1 MPNIKITADYRERP
15 SGIPGLLI
23 EKGVDILIDE
33 LSAGD
38 YLINESILV
47 ERKTKDDF
55 VLSLINNRLFNQCS
69 KLKRS
74 LKNLL
79 FIIEGNPYKTTHNI
93 SYQAIKGALLSIS
106 LIWQIPVFFSKD
118 TDDTSE
124 ILISAGKQMLQDK
137 FPVLRKSYKP
147 KKPRNQQLYFLQGL
161 PSIGPL
167 LAIRLLEY
175 FRSIDKIMNASYEE
189 LMLVEGIGKV
199 KARKIKEFI
208 KKERI

>member
-1 MPNIKITADYRERP
+1 MPNIKISADYRERQ

-23 EKGVDILIDE
+23 EKGVDISIDE
-33 LSAGD
+33 LPAGD
-38 YLINESILV
+38 YLINENILV
-47 ERKTKDDF
+47 ERKTKNDF

-93 SYQAIKGALLSIS
+93 SYQAVKGALLSIS
-106 LIWQIPVFFSKD
+106 LAWQIPVFFSKD

-124 ILISAGKQMLQDK
+124 ILISAGKQMFQDK
-137 FPVLRKSYKP
+137 IPVLRKSYKP

-167 LAIRLLEY
+167 LAIRLIEY

-208 KKERI
+208 N

>member
-1 MPNIKITADYRERP
+1 MPNIKISADYRERQ

-23 EKGVDILIDE
+23 EKGVDISIDE
-33 LSAGD
+33 LAAGD
-38 YLINESILV
+38 YLINENILV

-55 VLSLINNRLFNQCS
+55 VLSLINNRLFNQCL

-93 SYQAIKGALLSIS
+93 SYHAVKGALLSIS
-106 LIWQIPVFFSKD
+106 VIWQIPVFFSKD

-137 FPVLRKSYKP
+137 IPVLRKSYKP

-199 KARKIKEFI
+199 KAKKIKEFI
-208 KKERI
+208 KKERH

>member
-1 MPNIKITADYRERP
+1 MPNIKISADYRERQ

-79 FIIEGNPYKTTHNI
+79 FIIEGNPYKTSHNI
-93 SYQAIKGALLSIS
+93 SYQAVKGALLSIS
-106 LIWQIPVFFSKD
+106 LAWQIPIVFSKD

-124 ILISAGKQMLQDK
+124 ILISAGKQILQDK
-137 FPVLRKSYKP
+137 IPVLRKSYKP

-167 LAIRLLEY
+167 LAIRLIEY
-175 FRSIDKIMNASYEE
+175 FRSINKIMNASPEE
-189 LMLVEGIGKV
+189 LMLIEGIGKV

-208 KKERI
+208 KKV

>member
-1 MPNIKITADYRERP
+1 MPNIKISADHRERP
-15 SGIPGLLI
+15 SGTPDLLI
-23 EKGVDILIDE
+23 EKGVDVSIDE
-33 LSAGD
+33 LPAGD

-47 ERKTKDDF
+47 ERKTKNDF

-93 SYQAIKGALLSIS
+93 SYQAVKGALLSIS
-106 LIWQIPVFFSKD
+106 IAWQIPLFFSKD

-124 ILISAGKQMLQDK
+124 ILISAGKQILQDK
-137 FPVLRKSYKP
+137 IPVLRKSCKP

-175 FRSIDKIMNASYEE
+175 FWSIDKIMNASYEE
-189 LMLVEGIGKV
+189 LMLIEGIGKV
-199 KARKIKEFI
+199 KARQIKEFI
-208 KKERI
+208 KKEGL

>member
-1 MPNIKITADYRERP
+1 MPNIKITADYRERQ

-23 EKGVDILIDE
+23 DKGVDISIDK
-33 LSAGD
+33 LPAGD

-79 FIIEGNPYKTTHNI
+79 FIIEGNPYKTSHNI
-93 SYQAIKGALLSIS
+93 SYQSVKGALLSIS
-106 LIWQIPVFFSKD
+106 LAWQIPIVFSKD
-118 TDDTSE
+118 KDDTSE

-137 FPVLRKSYKP
+137 IPVLRKSYKP

-167 LAIRLLEY
+167 LAIRFIEY
-175 FRSIDKIMNASYEE
+175 FRSIDKIINASYEE
-189 LMLVEGIGKV
+189 LMLIEGIGKV

-208 KKERI
+208 KKV

>member
-1 MPNIKITADYRERP
+1 MPNIKISADHRERQ
-15 SGIPGLLI
+15 SGIPDLLI
-23 EKGVDILIDE
+23 ERGVDISIDE
-33 LSAGD
+33 LPASD

-47 ERKTKDDF
+47 ERKTNDDF

-93 SYQAIKGALLSIS
+93 SYQAVKGALLSIS
-106 LIWQIPVFFSKD
+106 LAWQIPVFFSKD

-124 ILISAGKQMLQDK
+124 ILISAGKQILQDK
-137 FPVLRKSYKP
+137 IPVLRKSYKP

-161 PSIGPL
+161 PSIGPS
-167 LAIRLLEY
+167 LAIRLL
-175 FRSIDKIMNASYEE
+175 N
-189 LMLVEGIGKV
+189 
-199 KARKIKEFI
+199 
-208 KKERI
+208 